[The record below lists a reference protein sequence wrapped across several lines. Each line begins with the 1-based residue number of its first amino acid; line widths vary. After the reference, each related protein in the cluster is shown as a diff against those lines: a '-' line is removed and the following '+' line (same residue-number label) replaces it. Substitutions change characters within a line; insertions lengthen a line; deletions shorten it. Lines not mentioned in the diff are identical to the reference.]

1 LTLKNYSLLYLENN
15 DDDRETFIRLFEH
28 HFKTIFIAKT
38 PEEGLQ
44 IFETSHPD
52 MLLSTLQLPELK
64 ELEMIARMRKHSP
77 HLPVI
82 INSAIDDSQVLLKS
96 IALHI
101 DHYILKPTNPH
112 LMLQALN
119 KAAKV
124 LTLEKSL
131 THSRIMMQTIIDE
144 IPDPVLY
151 IELDMSVSMMNKAAK
166 ELGGEGADELYPKCY
181 TVSSKTSGAC
191 SDGSHPC
198 PVEYVSKTKKPATL
212 RHIHTDQKGKKHHVD
227 IQARPIFDTEGSM
240 IAYLEIRH
248 DISSYLDIQNQLLHE
263 TKKLTHISMHDPL
276 TRLPNRRLL
285 EDRINHAIE
294 KKSHS
299 GKLFALFFIDLD
311 HFKEVNDSLGHLIG
325 DQLLVYVAK
334 RIRKVIRKGDTI
346 ARNGGDEFVLIIENE
361 ASDEHLIAVAE
372 KIQQLFNDPFIINGE
387 EIFTS
392 CSIGISI
399 FPKDGKKAE
408 SLLNNADS
416 AMYAA
421 KQAGRNQFGFYSVL
435 SPNLIEI

>member
-1 LTLKNYSLLYLENN
+1 MKLKNYSLLYLENN
-15 DDDRETFIRLFEH
+15 EDDREAFLRLFEH
-28 HFKTIFIAKT
+28 HFKVIFIAKT
-38 PEEGLQ
+38 PKEGLH

-52 MLLSTLQLPELK
+52 ILLCTLQLPHLK
-64 ELEMIARMRKHSP
+64 ELEMIGRMRKHSP

-82 INSAIDDSQVLLKS
+82 INSAIDDPQVLIKS
-96 IALHI
+96 IALHV
-101 DHYILKPTNPH
+101 DNYLLKPTNPH
-112 LMLQALN
+112 LILQALH

-144 IPDPVLY
+144 IPNPVLY
-151 IELDMSVSMMNKAAK
+151 IEMDMRVSMMNKAAK
-166 ELGGEGADELYPKCY
+166 ALGGEGADTLYPKCY
-181 TVSSKTSGAC
+181 TVSSQTSGAC

-198 PVEYVSKTKKPATL
+198 PIEYVSKTKKPSTL
-212 RHIHTDQKGKKHHVD
+212 RHVHTDQNGKKHHVD
-227 IQARPIFDTEGSM
+227 IHARPIFDPEERL

-248 DISSYLDIQNQLLHE
+248 DISSYLDIQNHLRHE
-263 TKKLTHISMHDPL
+263 TRKLTHISMHDPL
-276 TRLPNRRLL
+276 THLPNRRLL

-294 KKSHS
+294 KKSRS
-299 GKLFALFFIDLD
+299 GTQFALFFIDLD
-311 HFKEVNDSLGHLIG
+311 HFKEVNDSRGHLIG

-387 EIFTS
+387 EIFTT
-392 CSIGISI
+392 CSIGISV
-399 FPKDGKKAE
+399 FPKDGQSVE
-408 SLLNNADS
+408 SLLNNADT
-416 AMYAA
+416 AMYTS
-421 KQAGRNQFGFYSVL
+421 KQAGRHRFGFYA
-435 SPNLIEI
+435 P